1 MYNHPPEGGVK
12 LNKMTRK
19 SKQMENTEKYRI
31 VDNEGNEV
39 LADVSVSLLEFIEEV
54 KHMMSLYGASRYT
67 QAEQIR
73 DELAEKL
80 DDVMRLGNER

>member
-1 MYNHPPEGGVK
+1 
-12 LNKMTRK
+12 
-19 SKQMENTEKYRI
+19 MENTEKYRI

-39 LADVSVSLLEFIEEV
+39 LADVNASLLEFIEEV
-54 KHMMSLYGASRYT
+54 KNMMGSYGAGSYT
-67 QAEQIR
+67 RAEQTR

>member
-1 MYNHPPEGGVK
+1 
-12 LNKMTRK
+12 
-19 SKQMENTEKYRI
+19 MENIEKYRI

-39 LADVSVSLLEFIEEV
+39 LSDVSVSLLEFIEEL
-54 KHMMSLYGASRYT
+54 KYMIGLYVASRYT
-67 QAEQIR
+67 QAEETR

>member
-1 MYNHPPEGGVK
+1 
-12 LNKMTRK
+12 
-19 SKQMENTEKYRI
+19 MENIEKYQI

-54 KHMMSLYGASRYT
+54 KHMMSLYGNKRFT
-67 QAEQIR
+67 QAEAER
-73 DELAEKL
+73 DKLGDKL

>member
-1 MYNHPPEGGVK
+1 
-12 LNKMTRK
+12 
-19 SKQMENTEKYRI
+19 MENTEKYRI

-54 KHMMSLYGASRYT
+54 KHMMRLYGVSRYT
-67 QAEQIR
+67 QAEQTR

>member
-1 MYNHPPEGGVK
+1 
-12 LNKMTRK
+12 MTRK

-54 KHMMSLYGASRYT
+54 KRMMDLYGASRYT

-73 DELAEKL
+73 DKLAEKL

>member
-1 MYNHPPEGGVK
+1 
-12 LNKMTRK
+12 
-19 SKQMENTEKYRI
+19 MENTEKYRI

-54 KHMMSLYGASRYT
+54 KHMMGLYGANRYT
-67 QAEQIR
+67 QAEKTW

>member
-1 MYNHPPEGGVK
+1 MK
-12 LNKMTRK
+12 
-19 SKQMENTEKYRI
+19 NTEMYRI

-54 KHMMSLYGASRYT
+54 KHMMSLYGNSRYT
-67 QAEQIR
+67 QAEAKCDKLSER
-73 DELAEKL
+73 L